1 MSFRVGAGTGA
12 CTYYCTGAFYNDR
25 NQRNKAMNISV
36 VGLASSGKTTIFSA
50 FTGTEVKAGTKQA
63 VGIVNV
69 PDSRID
75 RLAEL
80 FKPRKLVYANVNFR
94 DALPMDTPV
103 KSEQVALFE
112 AIRSSDALVPV
123 IGAYRCAGAEEVL
136 AEMKRIRLDL
146 VINDLDFVMK
156 RIEKIEREVRAI
168 HDKALKEKELSLL
181 RRLQPLLESEQF
193 LHGLTFDKQ
202 EQGILAP
209 YNLPTLKPL
218 CFVINHGESQGD
230 AEVRQMVSLL
240 EKTLREL
247 GDPSPVLPLN
257 GQLEAEIAL
266 LPQDE
271 KVNFLKEY
279 GITEPGQNKVIR
291 TIYEM
296 LNFISFF
303 TVGEDECRA
312 WRIVRGDTA
321 LDAAGTIHSDLARG
335 FIRAEVIEY
344 DILLQLGSLQ
354 EGKKTG
360 KLRLEGK
367 TYEVKDGDIVHIM
380 FNV

>member
-1 MSFRVGAGTGA
+1 
-12 CTYYCTGAFYNDR
+12 
-25 NQRNKAMNISV
+25 MNISV
-36 VGLASSGKTTIFSA
+36 AGLTSSGKTTIFSA
-50 FTGTEVKAGTKQA
+50 FTGTEIKAGTKQA
-63 VGIVNV
+63 VGIVHV
-69 PDSRID
+69 PDPRID

-80 FKPRKLVYANVNFR
+80 FKPRKLVYANVDFR
-94 DALPMDTPV
+94 DTLPFDTPV
-103 KSEQVALFE
+103 KSEQVALSE

-123 IGAYRCAGAEEVL
+123 IGAYRCASPEEVL
-136 AEMKRIRLDL
+136 SEMKKIRLDL
-146 VINDLDFVMK
+146 VINDLDFVLK
-156 RIEKIEREVRAI
+156 RIERLEREVRSAQ
-168 HDKALKEKELSLL
+168 DKALKEKEMELL
-181 RRLQPLLESEQF
+181 RKLQPLLENEQF
-193 LHGLTFDKQ
+193 LHGLTLDRQ

-218 CFVINHGESQGD
+218 CFVVNHGENQD
-230 AEVRQMVSLL
+230 AAAVRQMVSML
-240 EKTLREL
+240 ETTLREL

-266 LPQDE
+266 LPQGE
-271 KVNFLKEY
+271 KESFLKEY

-296 LNFISFF
+296 LDLISFF

-312 WRIVRGDTA
+312 WRIVKGATA
-321 LDAAGTIHSDLARG
+321 LDAAATIHSDLARG
-335 FIRAEVIEY
+335 FIRAEVIEN

>member
-1 MSFRVGAGTGA
+1 
-12 CTYYCTGAFYNDR
+12 
-25 NQRNKAMNISV
+25 MNIAV
-36 VGLASSGKTTIFSA
+36 AGLTSSGKTTIFSA
-50 FTGTEVKAGTKQA
+50 FTGTEVKVGSKQA
-63 VGIVNV
+63 VGIVHV
-69 PDSRID
+69 PDPRVD

-80 FKPRKLVYANVNFR
+80 FKPRKLIYANVNFG
-94 DALPMDTPV
+94 DTFPFDTPV
-103 KSEQVALFE
+103 KQEQVALFE
-112 AIRSSDALVPV
+112 AVRSSDALVPV
-123 IGAYRCAGAEEVL
+123 IGAYRCASAEEVL
-136 AEMKRIRLDL
+136 SEMKKIRLDL

-156 RIEKIEREVRAI
+156 RIDKIERELRAI
-168 HDKALKEKELSLL
+168 QDKGLKEKELELL
-181 RRLQPLLESEQF
+181 RKMQPVLENEQF
-193 LHGLTFDKQ
+193 LHGLSFDRQ
-202 EQGILAP
+202 ELGILAP

-218 CFVINHGESQGD
+218 CFVINHGENQD
-230 AEVRQMVSLL
+230 AATVQCMVSLL

-266 LPQDE
+266 LPPDE
-271 KVNFLKEY
+271 MENFLKEY
-279 GITEPGQNKVIR
+279 GITEPGQNRVIR

-312 WRIVRGDTA
+312 WRIVKGATA

-367 TYEVKDGDIVHIM
+367 TYEVKDGEIVHIM